1 MNRLKSTIAV
11 ITCSMMLCSC
21 NSINDDTTQL
31 NEDITTIGDTSSDN
45 SSDTESSNS
54 VTTTEETTTT
64 QETTASSSTTEDT
77 TSTED
82 TTNDTS
88 EETPSVDETSTE
100 IIETYEE
107 LVIPI
112 TPTSDYITQEICKEI
127 SEYFNSM
134 VNVDIDTFNSKQL
147 SAYNSFMENYLTEN
161 DSNVAEMLT
170 TYCDNF
176 LKSSGDENA
185 EYTDFN
191 INNITLDYP
200 NDVDSILNT
209 MEYINQLDEVTLEY
223 ENYTLSDKLSAY
235 YQLNYTIDYT
245 LQGDTMEDFNSS
257 KNGSI
262 LVLDVDGEIALIM
275 LY

>member
-1 MNRLKSTIAV
+1 MSRLKLIIA
-11 ITCSMMLCSC
+11 ILTSILMLCSC
-21 NSINDDTTQL
+21 NSISDDTTKL
-31 NEDITTIGDTSSDN
+31 DEDIITIGDTSINDKE
-45 SSDTESSNS
+45 TSNS
-54 VTTTEETTTT
+54 TMTT
-64 QETTASSSTTEDT
+64 QETTKIQETTTLSTTIENITSIEDT
-77 TSTED
+77 TTI
-82 TTNDTS
+82 NI
-88 EETPSVDETSTE
+88 EETPSIEETSIE
-100 IIETYEE
+100 ITQPYNE

-112 TPTSDYITQEICKEI
+112 TPTSEYITQKMCKEI

-134 VNVDIDTFNSKQL
+134 VNIDIDTFNSKQL

-161 DSNVAEMLT
+161 NSNLNEMLS

-200 NDVDSILNT
+200 NDMDSILNT

-223 ENYTLSDKLSAY
+223 ENYTLSNELNAY

-245 LQGDTMEDFNSS
+245 LQGDTMEDFNGS

-262 LVLDVDGEIALIM
+262 LVLDVDGEISLIM